1 MNAENYITLDIEL
14 DALQCAVLDQLGI
27 DYQHDAEERLQIASE
42 DLQTLRD
49 ISNHGIDGG
58 YRGFIYYNDTV
69 EFTEDNFDAI
79 KESLESLYYGEDIL
93 QGLTSWGCLR
103 SYNLSTWEI
112 AEALYNPESE
122 WRDQV
127 YNALAWYAAEETAHA
142 ITDAEEIEQE
152 EEEEE
157 EEA

>member
-1 MNAENYITLDIEL
+1 MNTDYITLDIEL

-27 DYQHDAEERLQIASE
+27 DYQHDEEEHLQLTSE
-42 DLQTLRD
+42 GLQTLRD

-58 YRGFIYYNDTV
+58 YHGFIYYADTV
-69 EFTEDNFDAI
+69 EFAEDNFYEI
-79 KESLESLYYGEDIL
+79 KKSLENLYYGEDIL
-93 QGLTSWGCLR
+93 QGLTSWGCLKN
-103 SYNLSTWEI
+103 YNLSTWEI

-122 WRDQV
+122 WREQV

-142 ITDAEEIEQE
+142 IMNAEEIEQE

-157 EEA
+157 A